1 MPSFV
6 GISGNVKGSLL
17 FFSYYFLH
25 NNAQERRNA
34 YEHRRSDHICPPRT
48 AINARA
54 IRRNVPCNAADS
66 LKLGKWQ
73 KLPRLAYSYSDK
85 RSIWGIP
92 RYSAERRCGNGKGN
106 RQGEGPRKSQARTIC
121 YQLLHWRRHRFGGV
135 LRSCS
140 GVISPDGVFHRR
152 LFDDLYWLVEAGA
165 VR

>member
-6 GISGNVKGSLL
+6 SISGNVKGSLL
-17 FFSYYFLH
+17 YFSYCFLH
-25 NNAQERRNA
+25 NDTQERRNA

-54 IRRNVPCNAADS
+54 VRRNVPCNAADS

-73 KLPRLAYSYSDK
+73 KLPRLADSYSDK

-92 RYSAERRCGNGKGN
+92 RYSAERRYGNGKGD
-106 RQGEGPRKSQARTIC
+106 RQGEGPRKSQAGTIC
-121 YQLLHWRRHRFGGV
+121 YQLLHWRRNRFGGF

-140 GVISPDGVFHRR
+140 GVISPDGGFHRR